1 MTETTEARPTR
12 GRSTGKIVV
21 DEPPLPRRTRRPI
34 DGLRLLFVLTAMTAL
49 AALAVVAERT
59 LTGLTADLASF
70 NRNVPRGPVDVVAL
84 ASQLASLILPPALV
98 FILMVRGR
106 MRTTVELLV
115 AGALASLAA
124 ALVSTWL
131 AGPAPQRL
139 HDTFVPT
146 VAGLDGTAVPAMPTL
161 LVAIVTVVS
170 RLALKRI
177 RQITAFA
184 VAGSFAVWLFRGDVT
199 VGGMLL
205 SLGIGWAVG
214 LLVRLVSGQPS
225 LAPNGHK
232 VAAVLRANGYDV
244 SSMRADPVDK
254 YRRYIAES
262 SQGPLGVLVLDRD
275 DDGAGAVARAANQ
288 IRTREEVLPRQMVT
302 MRSAVNQITLQS
314 LAVSRA
320 GARTPK
326 LRNVLRI
333 GGDAAA
339 IVYDHVPGRVLANMT
354 ADEVTDAMLEDLWR
368 QLSRLRRNQ
377 VAHRRISG
385 RTILVSDAGKV
396 WLLDPS
402 GGEVAAPDLAVRA
415 DLAQA
420 LVGCALVVGVERTI
434 DTAIGVLGRDVV
446 AGAIPLLQ
454 PVALA
459 RSTRRDLKGRRDI
472 LSKLR
477 DGLVSGTGGE
487 PDQPVRLRR
496 LRPLSL
502 LTGVGAVFAVY
513 LVGTQLSDVSF
524 SQLWSQIDWRWLF
537 VAVVLMFTSFVGA
550 TFALMGFVPEK
561 VGFWRIMGAQ
571 VSLGFLRLV
580 APSTVGIVAVN
591 IRVLTKAGVAA
602 PLAAAS
608 VAANQVGNVA
618 ITFPT
623 IGILGV
629 VTGSSAAPDID
640 PSVNTLII
648 VLVVLA
654 AAAILALLPPVR
666 MRLRALWSD
675 FAERGLPRLLDVLS
689 NPRKLLVALGGILLQ
704 SASLIM
710 CFYTCLL
717 AVGGAANLA
726 AMAVVQLV
734 GNTLGMA
741 VPTPGG
747 LGAVEAALTAGVSTL
762 GVGATTAVT
771 AVLVFRLVSFWLPVL
786 PGWIMW
792 TQMQKRDLL

>member
-320 GARTPK
+320 GARTP
-326 LRNVLRI
+326 N
-333 GGDAAA
+333 
-339 IVYDHVPGRVLANMT
+339 
-354 ADEVTDAMLEDLWR
+354 
-368 QLSRLRRNQ
+368 
-377 VAHRRISG
+377 
-385 RTILVSDAGKV
+385 
-396 WLLDPS
+396 
-402 GGEVAAPDLAVRA
+402 
-415 DLAQA
+415 
-420 LVGCALVVGVERTI
+420 CATCC
-434 DTAIGVLGRDVV
+434 A
-446 AGAIPLLQ
+446 
-454 PVALA
+454 
-459 RSTRRDLKGRRDI
+459 
-472 LSKLR
+472 
-477 DGLVSGTGGE
+477 
-487 PDQPVRLRR
+487 
-496 LRPLSL
+496 
-502 LTGVGAVFAVY
+502 
-513 LVGTQLSDVSF
+513 
-524 SQLWSQIDWRWLF
+524 
-537 VAVVLMFTSFVGA
+537 
-550 TFALMGFVPEK
+550 
-561 VGFWRIMGAQ
+561 
-571 VSLGFLRLV
+571 
-580 APSTVGIVAVN
+580 
-591 IRVLTKAGVAA
+591 
-602 PLAAAS
+602 
-608 VAANQVGNVA
+608 
-618 ITFPT
+618 
-623 IGILGV
+623 
-629 VTGSSAAPDID
+629 SAATPR
-640 PSVNTLII
+640 PSSTTTCP
-648 VLVVLA
+648 A
-654 AAAILALLPPVR
+654 ACWR
-666 MRLRALWSD
+666 
-675 FAERGLPRLLDVLS
+675 
-689 NPRKLLVALGGILLQ
+689 
-704 SASLIM
+704 
-710 CFYTCLL
+710 T
-717 AVGGAANLA
+717 
-726 AMAVVQLV
+726 
-734 GNTLGMA
+734 
-741 VPTPGG
+741 
-747 LGAVEAALTAGVSTL
+747 
-762 GVGATTAVT
+762 
-771 AVLVFRLVSFWLPVL
+771 
-786 PGWIMW
+786 
-792 TQMQKRDLL
+792 

>member
-59 LTGLTADLASF
+59 LTGLTADLADF
-70 NRNVPRGPVDVVAL
+70 NRTVPRGPVDVVAF

-115 AGALASLAA
+115 AGALASVAA

-131 AGPAPQRL
+131 AGPAPERL
-139 HDTFVPT
+139 HDTFVPSADG
-146 VAGLDGTAVPAMPTL
+146 VAGTAVPAMTTL

-244 SSMRADPVDK
+244 SSLNADPVDK
-254 YRRYIAES
+254 YRRYIADS
-262 SQGPLGVLVLDRD
+262 LQGPLGVLVLDRD
-275 DDGAGAVARAANQ
+275 NDGAGAVVRAADQ

-333 GGDAAA
+333 GSDAAA
-339 IVYDHVPGRVLANMT
+339 IVYDHVPGRVLANLT

-368 QLSRLRRNQ
+368 QLGRLRRNQ

-385 RTILVSDAGKV
+385 RTILVSETGKV

-402 GGEVAAPDLAVRA
+402 GGEVAAPELAIRA

-420 LVGCALVVGVERTI
+420 LVGCALVVGVDRTI
-434 DTAIGVLGRDVV
+434 DTAIRVLGQDVV

-459 RSTRRDLKGRRDI
+459 RSTRRDLKGRRDV

-477 DGLVSGTGGE
+477 DGLVSGTGRE
-487 PDQPVRLRR
+487 PDQPVRLQR

-502 LTGVGAVFAVY
+502 VTGVGAVFAVY

-550 TFALMGFVPEK
+550 TLALMGFVPER

-571 VSLGFLRLV
+571 ISLGFLKLV
-580 APSTVGIVAVN
+580 APATVGIVAIN

-623 IGILGV
+623 IGILGL

-640 PSVNTLII
+640 PSVNTLVI

-654 AAAILALLPPVR
+654 AAAVLALIPPVR
-666 MRLRALWSD
+666 TRLRALWSD

-704 SASLIM
+704 SASLIL

-717 AVGGAANLA
+717 AVGGAANIA
-726 AMAVVQLV
+726 ALAVVQLV

-771 AVLVFRLVSFWLPVL
+771 AVLVFRLVSFWLPIL
-786 PGWIMW
+786 PGWVLW